1 MDHQNIFDNVDLEV
15 VAYAA
20 FMSILISLV
29 MTMRERNKQRLTGLP
44 LSPWST
50 VLPDTIIG
58 LLTGVGLALTIPRA
72 SPMFNN
78 ITGVG
83 FLAGFGGIVG
93 PKLWDLISTNGLGIG
108 LKALAGSLAGPLGK
122 LAQAAQEAAVNPPP
136 VPPPVPSPP
145 VQPKEAGEHDG
156 QTIPAEHRDEV
167 EPDPVPIRDESRPE

>member
-1 MDHQNIFDNVDLEV
+1 MEQNIFDGVDLEV

-20 FMSILISLV
+20 FMSTLISLV

-72 SPMFNN
+72 APIFNN

-108 LKALAGSLAGPLGK
+108 LKALAGSLAGPLGQ
-122 LAQAAQEAAVNPPP
+122 LAKAAQEAASTSNSAAQTIPAPPTTTDP
-136 VPPPVPSPP
+136 
-145 VQPKEAGEHDG
+145 EAGEHDG
-156 QTIPAEHRDEV
+156 ETIPAEHRDEAA
-167 EPDPVPIRDESRPE
+167 DPVPIRDESRPE